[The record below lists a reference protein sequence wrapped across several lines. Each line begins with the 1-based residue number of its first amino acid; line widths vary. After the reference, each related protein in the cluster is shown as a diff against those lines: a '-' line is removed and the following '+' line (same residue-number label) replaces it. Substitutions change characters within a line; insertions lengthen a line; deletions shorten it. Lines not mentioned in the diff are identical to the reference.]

1 MNNNN
6 QNNQFLI
13 GTIEE
18 GITTNAKPWAT
29 QKDSWESLVN
39 MYQWRGRVV
48 KKTPYT
54 QLGQLSFLVSNQT
67 IGASAQNFSGNIFT
81 SHAPVLTG
89 VRIIP
94 RFTTITVNGGA
105 NYTLSEDP
113 ANPGSIV
120 QISGAGVQYLN
131 GNINYLT
138 GALVLNFSAN
148 PGGNVVASYSYAYG
162 LPVMGLRTRE
172 LFGLNQQDTIGFDTR
187 FAYRYSNTSGQFVAL
202 PSVAPT
208 EWSGTDYQF
217 FFTTNYAGSF
227 WATNSKKGL
236 HGWNV
241 TNFAGSAG
249 AGLTA
254 TVDVTSAGNT
264 AAVGD
269 YIHFIN
275 LDPALVNNSK
285 VLAIVT
291 VAGDP
296 VYTVRAVAF
305 PEIPK
310 TLSTTFTWTNGATTT
325 GIGLDSF
332 QSIAGQDGIRYY
344 GSLSNGTGWANYN
357 PPLDFNNALIGALL
371 IFPYRGYLVFLNTW
385 EGNEQAGSQFNYGN
399 RARWTQIGTPY
410 YSEPVP
416 TTPNLQTYQI
426 DAVRDDIFGKGGAND
441 APTQEVIIGA
451 CFIRDILIV
460 FFERSCWRLRFV
472 NNAQNPF
479 VWERINVELGS
490 SATFSTIPFDKG
502 GFAIGERGIIIA
514 DANDVQRVD
523 DKIPDQI
530 FDIRIKNQGMQRVY
544 GIRTFRTR
552 LNYWTFPNG
561 ANDTGIYPDLVLVQ
575 NYETKTWATFDDCF
589 TCFGYFYEFN
599 DPTWADLTT
608 AWSNWSNLT
617 FGGGDDDIEEGSEN
631 IIAGN
636 QQGFVLNLDGGMN
649 VQPNDNFQNG
659 ASLNIDSI
667 TIANPGVFSSLNN
680 NLPNGSWIVLTG
692 VAGTTSAD
700 GVSLNG
706 RSFKVVNPGAAAS
719 TFTLQEFDPYP
730 AGLATGGTF
739 NFTLSDPF
747 IPIYPGSVNINVGAL
762 NFTDNNQNGVLTD
775 PFSLS
780 TGIINYQTGAITLFF
795 VPPIAA
801 TQVYIRV
808 VSQNPQQGM
817 ENVETIGTYTGGG
830 YISKT
835 SNFQLKSK
843 IFNFLGQD
851 KRSRLSKIDFYTNRS
866 TFGEFQVDILADSS
880 NQIVN
885 SPLSDNLRSNIV
897 KTSSTQNQV
906 GLGDQAMY
914 RLYSNAVAQTLQVSM
929 GLSDQQMSVPIIAS
943 SDLEILAL
951 NFSLRPGGRLV

>member
-1 MNNNN
+1 MNN

-18 GITTNAKPWAT
+18 GITTNTKPWAT

-48 KKTPYT
+48 KKTPYS
-54 QLGQLSFLVSNQT
+54 QLGQLSFLVSNQ
-67 IGASAQNFSGNIFT
+67 IVGAAANPFVGNIFT
-81 SHAPVLTG
+81 SAVPILTG
-89 VRIIP
+89 VRIVP
-94 RFTTITVNGGA
+94 RFTTIDVNAGEYLLA
-105 NYTLSEDP
+105 EDP
-113 ANPGSIV
+113 NNPGSII
-120 QISGAGVQYLN
+120 QTGGTGALYLN
-131 GNINYLT
+131 GSINYLT
-138 GALVLNFSAN
+138 GDLTLNFQLAYV
-148 PGGNVVASYSYAYG
+148 PAGNVLITYSYVYG

-172 LFGLNQQDTIGFDTR
+172 LFDLNQQDTIGFDTR
-187 FAYRYSNTSGQFVAL
+187 FAYRFSNTSGQFVQL
-202 PSVAPT
+202 PSVTPT
-208 EWSGTDYQF
+208 EWSGTNSQF
-217 FFTTNYAGSF
+217 FFTTNYAGAF
-227 WATNSKKGL
+227 WATNSKSGL

-241 TNFAGSAG
+241 TNFSNQAGT
-249 AGLTA
+249 GLTA

-275 LDPALVNNSK
+275 LDPTLVNNSGI
-285 VLAIVT
+285 LAIVT
-291 VAGDP
+291 AAGNP
-296 VYTVRAVAF
+296 YTIRAIGF

-310 TLSTTFTWTNGATTT
+310 NLSTTFTWTNGATTT

-332 QSIAGQDGIRYY
+332 QSISGQDGIRYY

-357 PPLDFNNALIGALL
+357 PPVDLNNALIGALL
-371 IFPYRGYLVFLNTW
+371 IFPYRGYLVFLNTT

-416 TTPNLQTYQI
+416 ITPNLQSFQI

-514 DANDVQRVD
+514 DANDVARID
-523 DKIPDQI
+523 EKIPDTI
-530 FDIRIKNQGMQRVY
+530 FQIRIKNQGMQRVY

-552 LNYWTFPNG
+552 LNFWTFPNA
-561 ANDTGIYPDLVLVQ
+561 ANSTGIYPDSVLVQ

-589 TCFGYFYEFN
+589 TCFGYFYSFN

-608 AWSNWSNLT
+608 EWSNWGNLT
-617 FGGGDDDIEEGSEN
+617 FGGGDVEEGSEN

-636 QQGFVLNLDGGMN
+636 QQGFVLNLDGGDN
-649 VQPNDNFQNG
+649 AQPNSNFQNG
-659 ASLNIDSI
+659 ASLMIDSI
-667 TIANPGVFSSLNN
+667 TNGTPSIFSSKDN
-680 NLPNGSWIVLTG
+680 NLPDGSWIVLTG
-692 VAGTTSAD
+692 IAGSTSSD

-706 RSFKVVNPGAAAS
+706 RSFRVFNPSVARD
-719 TFTLQEFDPYP
+719 TFTLQEWDSYP
-730 AGLATGGTF
+730 AGLATGSSF

-747 IPIYPGSVNINVGAL
+747 IPIYPGSVNINIGAL
-762 NFTDNNQNGVLTD
+762 NFVDNGENGVLTD

-780 TGIINYQTGAITLFF
+780 TGIINYQTGSINILF
-795 VPPIAA
+795 VPAIAP

-808 VSQNPQQGM
+808 VSQNTAQGM
-817 ENVETIGTYTGGG
+817 SNIETIGTYTGGG

-835 SNFQLKSK
+835 SNFNMKSK

-851 KRSRLSKIDFYTNRS
+851 KRSRLSRIDFYTNR
-866 TFGEFQVDILADSS
+866 TTDGEFQVDILADSS
-880 NQIVN
+880 DQIVN
-885 SPLSDNLRSNIV
+885 SPLTDNLRSNIV
-897 KTSSTQNQV
+897 KTSVSPYQV
-906 GLGDQAMY
+906 GLGDQTMY
-914 RLYSNAVAQTLQVSM
+914 RLYSNCVGQTLQFNFS
-929 GLSDQQMSVPIIAS
+929 LNDSQMAVPIINS
-943 SDLEILAL
+943 SELEILAL
-951 NFSLRPGGRLV
+951 NVSLRPGGRLV